1 MSIIEVKNRIKAV
14 KNIGQIT
21 KAMEVVAATK
31 MRKSQEVALRSRPY
45 AFKALQLLSVLAK
58 HATVRT
64 DLMKPRPI
72 KKTLLIIVTSDRGLA
87 GSFNSQVFRL
97 ADKFLKAYEN
107 EEVRPQISKEVEPQ
121 GISHK
126 LQVIAVGKKA
136 ISYAGK
142 KKLDLVDSFHGFG
155 DFVEPEET
163 SLLAD
168 KLIAGFLSKDWDRVI
183 TISTH
188 FRSTLKQEVLMRQ
201 VLPVDLNK
209 VEETIAEIIP
219 ESGLFSELATSV
231 KHRMSNKVIDY
242 IFEPSPKE
250 LIESLVDHL
259 VRMQVYHL
267 VLEANASEHSARMV
281 AMKTASDNA
290 KELSEKL
297 NLEYNKARQAQIT
310 REIIEIVSGSGSVQI

>member
-1 MSIIEVKNRIKAV
+1 MESLQKTKSRIKAV

-45 AFKALQLLSVLAK
+45 SFKALQLLSVLAK
-58 HATVRT
+58 HAPIKTE
-64 DLMKPRPI
+64 LMIPRPI
-72 KKTLLIIVTSDRGLA
+72 KTTLLIIVTSDRGLA

-97 ADKFLKAYEN
+97 ADKFLEAYKNDPSE
-107 EEVRPQISKEVEPQ
+107 
-121 GISHK
+121 K
-126 LQVIAVGKKA
+126 LKVIAVGKKA
-136 ISYAGK
+136 ISYANK
-142 KKLDLVDSFHGFG
+142 KKLNIVESFSGFG
-155 DFVEPEET
+155 DFIEPNKT

-168 KLIAGFLSKDWDRVI
+168 KLIAGFLSKNWDRVI

-188 FRSTLKQEVLMRQ
+188 FRSTLKQEVLIRQ
-201 VLPVDLNK
+201 VLPIDLKK
-209 VEETIAEIIP
+209 VEETISEIIP
-219 ESGLFSELATSV
+219 ESGRFSKINNSLFATQNS
-231 KHRMSNKVIDY
+231 SLEY

-250 LIESLVDHL
+250 LIADLIDHL

-290 KELSEKL
+290 KDLSGKL
-297 NLEYNKARQAQIT
+297 NLEYNKARQAGIT
-310 REIIEIVSGSGSVQI
+310 KELIEITSAVNTLQ